1 MAPEV
6 IRNEPYS
13 EKADVWSFGVV
24 VWELLTRRVPF
35 EGMEPLAVAY
45 HIGTGSLKVSSSV
58 LSSERDCCLCF
69 LKLLTQAFLS

>member
-45 HIGTGSLKVSSSV
+45 HIGTGSLKVLADFPLRMEDIVV
-58 LSSERDCCLCF
+58 L
-69 LKLLTQAFLS
+69 